1 MDLERK
7 GIKALAKEASLLPQ
21 EELLQ
26 VIAGQSDLKIGIPK
40 EISLQEKRVA
50 ISPEAVALIVA
61 HGHQV
66 VVESGAGDHSF
77 YSDVDYSDA
86 GAQVVHDKK
95 QVFGWV

>member
-26 VIAGQSDLKIGIPK
+26 VIAEQSDLKIGIPK
-40 EISLQEKRVA
+40 VSLQEKRVA

-66 VVESGAGDHSF
+66 IVESG
-77 YSDVDYSDA
+77 
-86 GAQVVHDKK
+86 QEIL
-95 QVFGWV
+95 VFIQMLITARLARK